1 MTAQFSA
8 ETEMPRNYHR
18 SLAKVLAINSL
29 PLVHGKRPFDPP
41 RRTQGPHLVVLNPPD
56 SEGITHASI
65 EASEKIKELTIEVF
79 NTPYA
84 KIKAIDTFL
93 PFPGRVAEAGSFLFH
108 IESPGNH
115 SFQA

>member
-1 MTAQFSA
+1 MESGPSTSSGTAPGSIK
-8 ETEMPRNYHR
+8 
-18 SLAKVLAINSL
+18 S
-29 PLVHGKRPFDPP
+29 PLF
-41 RRTQGPHLVVLNPPD
+41 N
-56 SEGITHASI
+56 GITHASI